1 MILLFDRLRV
11 AAQGEM
17 SFSVVTDPVPIREV
31 SRNLLVTAVGKC
43 RVFYQVE
50 DTRKY
55 SRRFRGDTA
64 RAETGLQERAAAAVV
79 DAMGRVLPGKD
90 VGEYHACR
98 AEIEAAIQTLLE
110 EEMAEFGITV
120 TCRFTLGDISAP
132 TLTEVEQIAAKNR
145 EIPGL
150 TIIEAAGRLGGPAIM
165 HPAVSAMLG
174 STLSG
179 ARPPEEPR
187 DLY

>member
-1 MILLFDRLRV
+1 MILFFERLRV

-17 SFSVVTDPVPIREV
+17 NFSVVTDPVPIREV

-90 VGEYHACR
+90 VGEYHAHR
-98 AEIEAAIQTLLE
+98 GEIETAIQALLE
-110 EEMAEFGITV
+110 REMAEFGVTV
-120 TCRFTLGDISAP
+120 SCRFTLGEINACA
-132 TLTEVEQIAAKNR
+132 LTEVEQMAAKSR
-145 EIPGL
+145 EVPGL
-150 TIIEAAGRLGGPAIM
+150 PIIEAAGRLGGM
-165 HPAVSAMLG
+165 GMMTPAVAAMMGSAIG
-174 STLSG
+174 G
-179 ARPPEEPR
+179 ARPLPEQK